1 MAHLWFHALGST
13 ALRLGTSKTQSV
25 AMAHPDHA
33 FAGDVGQEDPN
44 NRKLARLYPDGGYCW
59 RPSDGTHDAYF
70 SGRQADIYLQ
80 ASSSSSS
87 SQQAEMRIGKFGV
100 IHPEVLSK
108 FDIPFPVS
116 AVELN
121 IEPFCYDQL
130 YQALPTHLAMT
141 DDMDM
146 QTLQ

>member
-1 MAHLWFHALGST
+1 
-13 ALRLGTSKTQSV
+13 
-25 AMAHPDHA
+25 
-33 FAGDVGQEDPN
+33 
-44 NRKLARLYPDGGYCW
+44 
-59 RPSDGTHDAYF
+59 
-70 SGRQADIYLQ
+70 
-80 ASSSSSS
+80 
-87 SQQAEMRIGKFGV
+87 MRIGKFGV

-121 IEPFCYDQL
+121 IEPFCYDQF